1 MTQRH
6 AKTALALAALAAGM
20 ASFSAHA
27 VQTTFASDDGSGT
40 PVTISG
46 TNDLGNT
53 WDTYNGEAAV
63 NSSFGMADYLGTPST
78 FNPNNV
84 SNSLGSFANSFQLT
98 VNRSQEE
105 EGFQGILLTE
115 PASGLDN
122 HFTVKGD
129 LNDASTWVDWIISYS
144 LFEAATGYFQQIL
157 FTAPTG
163 TQLSQGDYFETVVN
177 FAGLLTADA
186 GWAASFNDRALPP
199 VEVPEPGS
207 LWLLGLGL
215 AGLLQV
221 TRKRYT

>member
-6 AKTALALAALAAGM
+6 TKAALAAVALAAGL
-20 ASFSAHA
+20 ACLPAQA
-27 VQTTFASDDGSGT
+27 VQATFASNDGSFN
-40 PVTISG
+40 PVSISG
-46 TNDLGNT
+46 VNSLGNT
-53 WDTYNGEAAV
+53 WNTYNGGANI

-78 FNPNNV
+78 FNPNGI
-84 SNSLGSFANSFQLT
+84 SNSEGTFANSFQLT
-98 VNRSQEE
+98 VNRSQEA

-115 PASGLDN
+115 PASMLDN

-144 LFEAATGYFQQIL
+144 LFEAATGYFQQVL
-157 FTAPTG
+157 FTAPAG
-163 TQLSQGDYFETVVN
+163 TQLSQGDYFETVIN
-177 FAGLLTADA
+177 FAGLLTPDA
-186 GWAASFNDRALPP
+186 GWSASFDDRALPTTN
-199 VEVPEPGS
+199 VPEPGS